1 MTATKKRQL
10 KRRYKTLTWLG
21 NLSILVFALTLT
33 SIITIRKHSTADW
46 TSPTIAMLISAVLF
60 SPLLLGLC
68 FSTLAI
74 NAKRELLQYKVNIQ
88 AYRARM
94 FLCNAIKLLQAGEI
108 ELAITEYL
116 KTKNFPEQRLD
127 DKTYAMLIM
136 ACHMSGNEKLVVHA
150 NRINKLLEY
159 YDPANV
165 IL

>member
-21 NLSILVFALTLT
+21 YLSILVFALTLT
-33 SIITIRKHSTADW
+33 SIIIIRKHSTADW
-46 TSPTIAMLISAVLF
+46 NTPGIILTTLTL
-60 SPLLLGLC
+60 
-68 FSTLAI
+68 LAI
-74 NAKRELLQYKVNIQ
+74 PIISGIIIPIYINAARSELLQYKLNIR

-108 ELAITEYL
+108 ELAIKEYR
-116 KTKNFPEQRLD
+116 KCNYFPEQRLD

-150 NRINKLLEY
+150 NRIDKLLEY

-165 IL
+165 KL